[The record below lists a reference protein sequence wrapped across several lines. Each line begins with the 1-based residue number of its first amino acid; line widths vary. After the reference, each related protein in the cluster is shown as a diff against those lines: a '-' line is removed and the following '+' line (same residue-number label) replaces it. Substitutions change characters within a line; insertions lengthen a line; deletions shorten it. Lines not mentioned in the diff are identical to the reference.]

1 MEQRA
6 DRLGLRLGLCF
17 VMFAACSTPRAPD
30 PAPVEPAPS
39 ASATPASEP
48 APEAAAPAPVASEVQ
63 KAAPNFTRP
72 GQGWSV
78 YVPPDWELLGEQ
90 TDEAPNG
97 ATDLAVFGLPEVWS
111 DIEAQNIANAIGVH
125 AVQRFVDAA
134 GTAGDAHA
142 FRTEFT
148 VLNPDLPQTP
158 VVDGPRTATRGVVS
172 WDGLD
177 YEVQLEFV
185 TRGRMGYVIAFHS
198 TPGTFATN
206 YPLFRKFSDSLEL
219 FDPKQD

>member
-17 VMFAACSTPRAPD
+17 VMFVACSTPRAPD
-30 PAPVEPAPS
+30 PAPVEPTSS
-39 ASATPASEP
+39 ASATPAPEP
-48 APEAAAPAPVASEVQ
+48 APEAAPATAAAQ
-63 KAAPNFTRP
+63 KLAPNFTRP
-72 GQGWSV
+72 RQGWSV

-97 ATDLAVFGLPEVWS
+97 ATDLTVFGLPEVWS
-111 DIEAQNIANAIGVH
+111 DLEAQNIANAIGVH

-134 GTAGDAHA
+134 GTPGDAHA
-142 FRTEFT
+142 FRIEFT
-148 VLNPDLPQTP
+148 VLHPDLPHTE
-158 VVDGPRTATRGVVS
+158 VNDGPRTATRGVVN
-172 WDGLD
+172 WQGLD
-177 YEVQLEFV
+177 YEAQLEFV
-185 TRGRMGYVIAFHS
+185 VRGRMGYVIAFHA

>member
-1 MEQRA
+1 MCMT
-6 DRLGLRLGLCF
+6 L
-17 VMFAACSTPRAPD
+17 VAACSTPRAPD

-39 ASATPASEP
+39 TNATPALEP
-48 APEAAAPAPVASEVQ
+48 APEAAPAAGEAQ
-63 KAAPNFTRP
+63 KLAPNFTRP
-72 GQGWSV
+72 SQGWSV
-78 YVPPDWELLGEQ
+78 HVPPDWELLGEQ

-97 ATDLAVFGLPEVWS
+97 ATELVVFGLPEVWS
-111 DIEAQNIANAIGVH
+111 DLEAQNIANAIGVH

-177 YEVQLEFV
+177 YEVQLEFI
-185 TRGRMGYVIAFHS
+185 TRGRMGYVIAFHA

-219 FDPKQD
+219 FDPKRD